1 MLIISA
7 IEPAVSS
14 THGGWCPGLGGPP
27 NLGPDRGGPLA
38 PGGPGGPPEPGGS
51 GGPPEPGGPGGPPGG
66 P

>member
-38 PGGPGGPPEPGGS
+38 PGGPGGPPEPGG
-51 GGPPEPGGPGGPPGG
+51 PGGPPGG